1 MALTEG
7 NPDTVELLSVFSESG
22 HVRQTPCLAKE
33 NDGANHGGLAHAFF
47 SRPPGLTSWAWC
59 LYCPLWKMPH
69 PTTKITASDQGRAME
84 AAIYFKATMM
94 DPDII
99 S

>member
-47 SRPPGLTSWAWC
+47 PGPLDSPPGPGAYTVHYGKC
-59 LYCPLWKMPH
+59 LIPPLK
-69 PTTKITASDQGRAME
+69 
-84 AAIYFKATMM
+84 
-94 DPDII
+94 
-99 S
+99 